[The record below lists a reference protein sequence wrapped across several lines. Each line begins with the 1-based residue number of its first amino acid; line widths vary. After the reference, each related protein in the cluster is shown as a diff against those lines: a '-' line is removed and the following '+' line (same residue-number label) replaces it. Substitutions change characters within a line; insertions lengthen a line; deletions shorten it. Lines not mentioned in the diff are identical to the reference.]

1 LASEARAKRSP
12 SAALYETE
20 QFAPL
25 REALSGYRP
34 SATARLDH
42 PYFAAPE
49 PCAMLIDEVEA
60 IWSAIAERDDWGPFQ
75 AKLAR
80 IAQMRAAYAAE

>member
-1 LASEARAKRSP
+1 M
-12 SAALYETE
+12 E

-60 IWSAIAERDDWGPFQ
+60 IWSAIAERDDWTPFQ

-80 IAQMRAAYAAE
+80 IAQMRAAYAGE